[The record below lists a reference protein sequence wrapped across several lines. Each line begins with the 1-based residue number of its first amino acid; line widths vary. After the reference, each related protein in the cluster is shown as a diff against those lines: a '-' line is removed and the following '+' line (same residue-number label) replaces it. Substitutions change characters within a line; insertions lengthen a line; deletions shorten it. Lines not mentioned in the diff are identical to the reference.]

1 MNEEDTL
8 KFDIPTD
15 APRIIKVIGVGGGG
29 GNAVQNMYRE
39 GIHNVSFVVCN
50 TDSQA
55 LANSPIPSKVQ
66 LGEKV
71 TEGLGAGNDPE
82 VGREAAEESRAKIE
96 SLFND
101 GTKMVF
107 ITAGMGGGT
116 GTGAAPVVAEIAKG
130 LNILTIGIV
139 TIPFKFEMGNKI
151 HQALKGV
158 TEISKHVDALLVINN
173 QRLLDIYP
181 ELTIDDGLCK
191 VDEVLTTATKSI
203 AEIIT
208 ARGTINLDFRDVSR
222 VLKNGGVAIMSYG
235 IEKGEQR
242 LALAFEK
249 ALHSPL
255 LNNNDIYKSKKILFN
270 IYYNPNHPLKIGEI
284 EEVNSFM
291 AQFTEEEIEVIW
303 GISKDYSLE
312 DGAVKVTVLAT
323 GFSMHNIP
331 EMQPLLNEEERE
343 REMQEEKI
351 KSMKDAFYKEDF
363 KIYIFD
369 DSELDNESL
378 ISAVE
383 SLPTHKR
390 MAKDMQQIKNISSE
404 AKKAYEPEYEQASE
418 ENVTINMD
426 PEENPANDNS
436 VEISYYQIIMDI
448 FDIISNDLK
457 EAMKAKDKVA
467 LDTLRNIKKALLE
480 AKTAPGAGDSV
491 DDATATKI
499 ISKLAK
505 QGRESAELFAS
516 QNRPELAA
524 EELAQVAV
532 LEKYLP
538 KQMSDEELTAAL
550 KSIIAEVGASTPQ
563 EMGKV
568 MGVATKKLAGMADG
582 KAISAKVR
590 ELLA

>member
-331 EMQPLLNEEERE
+331 EMQPLLNEKERE

-404 AKKAYEPEYEQASE
+404 AKKACEPEYEQASE

-426 PEENPANDNS
+426 VEETPTNDDS
-436 VEISYYQIIMDI
+436 VEISY
-448 FDIISNDLK
+448 
-457 EAMKAKDKVA
+457 
-467 LDTLRNIKKALLE
+467 
-480 AKTAPGAGDSV
+480 
-491 DDATATKI
+491 
-499 ISKLAK
+499 
-505 QGRESAELFAS
+505 
-516 QNRPELAA
+516 
-524 EELAQVAV
+524 
-532 LEKYLP
+532 
-538 KQMSDEELTAAL
+538 
-550 KSIIAEVGASTPQ
+550 
-563 EMGKV
+563 
-568 MGVATKKLAGMADG
+568 
-582 KAISAKVR
+582 
-590 ELLA
+590 

>member
-39 GIHNVSFVVCN
+39 GIHNVSFVICN

-55 LANSPIPSKVQ
+55 LANSQIPTKVQ
-66 LGEKV
+66 LGETL

-82 VGREAAEESRAKIE
+82 VGRQAAEESREEIKA
-96 SLFND
+96 LFND

-116 GTGAAPVVAEIAKG
+116 GTGAAPVVAEIAKS
-130 LNILTIGIV
+130 LDILTIGII
-139 TIPFKFEMGNKI
+139 TIPFRFEMGNKI

-158 TEISKHVDALLVINN
+158 TEIAKHVDALLVINN

-181 ELTIDDGLCK
+181 ELDLDEGLCK

-208 ARGTINLDFRDVSR
+208 ARGTINLDFRDVSK

-270 IYYNPNHPLKIGEI
+270 IYYNPNSKLKIGEI
-284 EEVNSFM
+284 EEVNTFM
-291 AQFTEEEIEVIW
+291 SQFTEEDIEVIW

-312 DGAVKVTVLAT
+312 EQAVKVTVLAT
-323 GFSMHNIP
+323 GFGMQNIP
-331 EMQPLLNEEERE
+331 EMKPLLNEQERE
-343 REMQEEKI
+343 RELQEQEI
-351 KSMKDAFYKEDF
+351 QSMKDVFYKEDF

-369 DSELDNESL
+369 DEDLDNESL
-378 ISAVE
+378 IAAVE
-383 SLPTHKR
+383 SSPTHR
-390 MAKDMQQIKNISSE
+390 RLAKDLQHIKNISSA
-404 AKKAYEPEYEQASE
+404 AKKAHEQDVATEEEPAT
-418 ENVTINMD
+418 ENINNEWSSTID
-426 PEENPANDNS
+426 DK
-436 VEISYYQIIMDI
+436 VEISY
-448 FDIISNDLK
+448 
-457 EAMKAKDKVA
+457 
-467 LDTLRNIKKALLE
+467 
-480 AKTAPGAGDSV
+480 
-491 DDATATKI
+491 
-499 ISKLAK
+499 
-505 QGRESAELFAS
+505 
-516 QNRPELAA
+516 
-524 EELAQVAV
+524 
-532 LEKYLP
+532 
-538 KQMSDEELTAAL
+538 
-550 KSIIAEVGASTPQ
+550 
-563 EMGKV
+563 
-568 MGVATKKLAGMADG
+568 
-582 KAISAKVR
+582 
-590 ELLA
+590 